1 MKKMYHFFILF
12 LILGLAGCQQTKNPS
27 TSSSIVIKDY
37 LSITEMISQGEGNY
51 TIQGR
56 ILKIQNSNNSFRIWL
71 QNINER
77 NQKEAILL
85 TNCQFSDTLKK
96 GDWVIA
102 QGNYALMNH
111 LPTMNAPCTSQEKV
125 DTKPNIYL

>member
-51 TIQGR
+51 RIQGR

-85 TNCQFSDTLKK
+85 TNC
-96 GDWVIA
+96 
-102 QGNYALMNH
+102 
-111 LPTMNAPCTSQEKV
+111 
-125 DTKPNIYL
+125 